1 LKTKR
6 SVSGKCPQEGR
17 RKTELLQQR
26 DQAREDIA
34 FRESW
39 EDQMPS
45 LQRMI
50 LKAAAERAGK
60 PAARV
65 QGYWPAGRLRKREL
79 ETECCSKFFAKP
91 RPDRTECVYEAY
103 SRGSG
108 SVLEWTLLA
117 AWRVSDAAALHATA
131 LPGADSSRG

>member
-17 RKTELLQQR
+17 RKREFLQQP
-26 DQAREDIA
+26 DQAKEDIA

-65 QGYWPAGRLRKREL
+65 QGYWPVGRLRKRKL
-79 ETECCSKFFAKP
+79 ETECLRKTTPQTNGGIS
-91 RPDRTECVYEAY
+91 
-103 SRGSG
+103 
-108 SVLEWTLLA
+108 
-117 AWRVSDAAALHATA
+117 
-131 LPGADSSRG
+131 